1 MTKDTQTDT
10 TRTRARS
17 LTPVAKISTS
27 EYENLGPL
35 GALCGTWKNVIGTD
49 KDLEGR
55 GWNMIALPF
64 AGNSGLNY
72 RLLLNQYNETLEF
85 KFVDDDI
92 PNRGIDIHRPAN
104 TDPDQFV
111 AALDYEQTICQTASA
126 DSPVSGIPFDPAHPV
141 IHHEPGLWLHMKN
154 EQTDGIDIARLA
166 AIPHGNSVLALGRSQ
181 QQAGESLNKPQIPKW
196 SGLPIGV
203 TSDITDTVIEEGA
216 EEAILGHPYLAPYKH
231 FNKKPFKGLFN
242 PVRPTELLEQALGDV
257 QNISKITTLE
267 VDTQLGTGGIDNI
280 PFIVKQANATLMWS
294 IFWVFE
300 FEEKNCK
307 QTWMQ
312 YAQLVMLDFFERRDG
327 KDGLIKWP
335 HVSINTMKKV

>member
-85 KFVDDDI
+85 KLVDDDI
-92 PNRGIDIHRPAN
+92 PNRGIDIHRPAD
-104 TDPDQFV
+104 TDQFV
-111 AALDYEQTICQTASA
+111 VALDYEQTIHQIASA
-126 DSPVSGIPFDPAHPV
+126 DSPGSGIPFDPAHPV

-242 PVRPTELLEQALGDV
+242 PVRPTELLERAHANIGS
-257 QNISKITTLE
+257 ISKITALE
-267 VDTQLGTGGIDNI
+267 VDTQLETGGIDNI
-280 PFIVKQANATLMWS
+280 PFIVKQANATSMKS

-300 FEEKNCK
+300 FENDSDSGK

-312 YAQLVMLDFFERRDG
+312 YAQLVMLDFFPRMDG
-327 KDGLIKWP
+327 ECGCIKWP